1 MSSKRFHI
9 ALTVIVLLAACAP
22 LFTINC
28 IGGDD
33 LIYHLLRIEA
43 LKEGIL
49 AGRPFLRINMLF
61 FGGAG
66 YASSMFY
73 PDLFLYFPAL
83 LRAIG
88 TQINLSFH
96 LFVALCI
103 ILGFASSYF
112 CAKYVSGSSY
122 AALATAVIFT
132 LYQYHIDDIYT
143 RSAVGEYTA
152 VIFVPFVIAGL
163 YDLLHAKYEKPYL
176 LFIGMTGVLL
186 CHTITAIICVVICLI
201 FVIAGY
207 RQFAGEKSLI
217 LKLILTAAAVLG
229 VTAFYWIPVLE
240 IMMQGVLNSDHFF
253 DMEYE
258 SVRLWE
264 MLFNKTCRMGAA
276 VFLLLLIRLVI
287 KKKDRFADTCAVCG
301 IVLSL
306 ISTSLIP
313 WGRLQDVL
321 GFMQFPWRVYVIT
334 GPLLAFAEGI
344 YIRDLAEEISSSDG
358 TVKDRITRLLV
369 IIVSGVM
376 LISLTC
382 NLQRNEKE
390 YYSYSDDYFSYKPYT
405 AEVIGGEWLP
415 VAASDR
421 EALIAGSDVARSDDG
436 SEYSVERYKNELS
449 VSGIPA
455 GAEYIDVPFVYYKG
469 YAAMDRNTGERL
481 AVSGEGNNGL
491 VRVYTKGRENIR
503 VWYAG
508 TAAQLAGSVI
518 SILSLAGIVAYVL
531 IKKRRAMSQDKN
543 G

>member
-1 MSSKRFHI
+1 ML
-9 ALTVIVLLAACAP
+9 AVIVLLAACAP

-33 LIYHLLRIEA
+33 IIYHLLRIEA

-73 PDLFLYFPAL
+73 PDLLLYFPAL

-96 LFVALCI
+96 LFVAMCI
-103 ILGFASSYF
+103 ILGFASSYY
-112 CAKYVSGSSY
+112 CAKYVSGSDY

-163 YDLLHAKYEKPYL
+163 YDLLYAKYERPWM
-176 LFIGMTGVLL
+176 LFAGMTGVLL
-186 CHTITAIICVVICLI
+186 CHTITAVICVVLCLA
-201 FVIAGY
+201 FFLTGAG
-207 RQFAGEKSLI
+207 RLI
-217 LKLILTAAAVLG
+217 KDRTLMLKLILTALAVLA

-240 IMMQGVLNSDHFF
+240 IMLQGVLSTDHFF

-258 SVRLWE
+258 SVKLWE

-276 VFLLLLIRLVI
+276 VFLLLLIRPAL
-287 KKKDRFADTCAVCG
+287 KKKDRFADTCALSG
-301 IVLSL
+301 IVLAAV
-306 ISTSLIP
+306 STSLLP
-313 WGRLQDVL
+313 WGRLQDLL
-321 GFMQFPWRVYVIT
+321 GFMQFPWRVYVVT
-334 GPLLAFAEGI
+334 GPLLAFAEGC
-344 YIRDLAEEISSSDG
+344 YIRDLAAELSGTDEERKE
-358 TVKDRITRLLV
+358 TVMRLIV
-369 IIVSGVM
+369 IVTTAIM
-376 LISLTC
+376 LLSLTC
-382 NLQRNEKE
+382 NLQRNEKK
-390 YYSYSDDYFSYKPYT
+390 YYSYSDDYFRYKPYT

-415 VAASDR
+415 VAAADR
-421 EALIAGSDVARSDDG
+421 DALTAGSDIARAEDG
-436 SEYSVERYKNELS
+436 SEYNVERNKNELS
-449 VSGIPA
+449 VSGISSGA
-455 GAEYIDVPFVYYKG
+455 GYVDVPFVYYKG
-469 YAAMDRNTGERL
+469 YAAEDSSGKRL
-481 AVSGEGNNGL
+481 AVSGEGDNGL
-491 VRVYTKGRENIR
+491 TRVYTQGAESIR

-508 TAAQLAGSVI
+508 TAAQHAGDAVSV
-518 SILSLAGIVAYVL
+518 LSVML
-531 IKKRRAMSQDKN
+531 IAVWALIRRRKDIPPDKN